1 MQKTFRKT
9 LSILLSLL
17 MMLSVLPLSAFAE
30 ELQEAAAQTEEAP
43 TDPVP
48 VEDAAQDPDAEPR
61 QGAMIAAEITVGNV
75 KSTYAVDE
83 TGKLVLVSE
92 ETIAKRG
99 LFKAPKTADSTWAA
113 FSDAALQAAAT
124 TMMGSNIGTTAIV
137 TDENG
142 HAEVIFGASGFG
154 AFNDADH
161 NLICDDCG
169 YCLNGCTD
177 GKVKLYTEDDIA
189 DKHPDAEGKYY
200 NSEGVWVGT
209 DAKGTYTYTQVDENG
224 NTIYEDDGVTP
235 KTVVIEYDY
244 IQYETYVDG
253 ADGTC
258 DVCGKA
264 ICKAADGTY
273 GHDFSNGLCDGCGA
287 CMGVHVDHKGK
298 TLDKPDGKCDTCGKE
313 PHTFVDENNDSKCDT
328 CGLDSTHTCADE
340 KGNTEEVGDG
350 KCDTCGYC
358 MEDCVDSKQADG
370 TDGADG
376 VCDVCG
382 NPCLD
387 SCAHVDRTGSSTC
400 KTCGSAPAACGH
412 LTLSALQQPATQLA
426 AIAAELIKRDN
437 DEANPKGYRDWLNN
451 TLKPYYTASE
461 DGNGTGLG
469 DEIAKRSE
477 MQTVRKT
484 DEAFAAFCNSVLATE
499 AADVTT
505 QSLVGTLRNTDSG
518 PVLNE
523 EGSLF
528 TQLQAQLEAY
538 EAAYDDTK
546 YAAAQAYFVSYADKD
561 TLAASCTQKLK
572 TLAGER
578 FDAALTALYGSNTP
592 QKISVTANNRN
603 EVKNK
608 LRALEAEEAL
618 LLKLYGTA
626 YTDQSYTDTANS
638 IWNNNAEPT
647 MDAQGRRCVGFA
659 MLANV
664 QFAINEL
671 KEAAFTNYEQITY
684 DTKTDADGKHYYAKR
699 DGRADDLLRDP
710 ANAADTFTVY
720 DETIRTVIAKI
731 DGYIASPEA
740 VALIAKLLPE
750 SFGIEVRDYNNDGKT
765 AMFDLLMSVLMQ
777 KLLSDDLINRIF
789 AMIYP
794 TVTGLS
800 QTVKD
805 LFNSDDVKK
814 LVQDMGG
821 GRYQIN
827 LLKVLF
833 KLFDAESSY
842 SDTLND
848 VLDAL
853 SIGGTFDFYLDGGKA
868 KKFKTLL
875 TDAGF
880 SFWPSQVAALL
891 EQADREKYSD
901 IIATLKNCPGD
912 LWRYA
917 GDSEGNLNFQWKMES
932 FDDFKQ
938 VLSVIFSSLAPMLE
952 MLFAGSLNQYKSLDL
967 SNATYISML
976 VSAILVQVPLSTDA
990 GIQLDFDAFH
1000 FYEDVVVPIFEA
1012 LGINDF
1018 VLSDGTEAPGYEF
1031 QTITFSS
1038 TNTVDN
1044 VRQVVDGIVDPLMVL
1059 VQQFVSHP
1067 IEKLLSVLPNLA
1079 LMLENSA
1086 LLELFDLDVVY
1097 DMYAKA
1103 DFHMTIGGFFDGLAD
1118 IIENQIMKHWYDWL
1132 NPIKYAQL
1140 LITTLAYAGLQTLLG
1155 AVMQIFSHI
1164 PLNVI
1169 ATFFSIDLSDTIS
1182 GMVGDMLVPTVRDL
1196 FQKLA
1201 AMLDGKIPDDSL
1213 FKDWPKNVE
1222 MDLKHIF
1229 GSMNLYD
1236 FVEAFFTSSAA
1247 KQALGFDLGK
1257 ISSVLKWF
1265 FDHLQDQNGNP
1276 LKYFNTDLINLE
1288 ELSAL
1293 GTLQKN
1299 SGSIREAK
1307 YKQHW
1312 NSLQNGEYYF
1322 VSADISD
1329 VFYHVLDLVT
1339 GVLKDKTTLETVLR
1353 LFDTDYNKL
1362 KTALASVAADGLET
1376 LDLGLTLSDILKDAT
1391 DANGKLDLDKIMA
1404 NLTTDNL
1411 LLVICEALNPT
1422 NDYDAGT
1429 LSYPE
1434 TPAATASEISAHDD
1448 TIPYLEYD
1456 NDWTQKMASFV
1467 VDDIDDFA
1475 DAVLQELPYDLNPDT
1490 PEIETI
1496 RAYAKPLLL
1505 KYLNEPAYIT
1515 LITELLSGV
1524 YTEDLALPA
1533 DLIKDAT
1540 GIDISV
1546 WKNDFAYLF
1555 DETASEPA
1563 QKVFPLLRGTR
1574 TGTDDSGK
1582 PLVNWTYDGE
1592 PVKTYSDIFA
1602 ALGYLLTPAQPLL
1615 DMVFSGKDFHVLPY
1629 DKDGAT
1635 QSVVTVKGHDGYNF
1649 AMLPLLEAMGIDK
1662 SKLLSSDEF
1671 QAKGTAQGLLYC
1683 VDQIVNRL
1691 FAIFDSDTMLAELF
1705 EMLAQLMFAVSD
1717 NGVGVLLKNLLHP
1730 LWVLLDTLR
1739 PIVNINLDTLLNTL
1753 ICRFTYK
1760 LGGYSSEA
1768 EMRRVME
1775 TRGAAFKLKTLN
1787 LESLLKLVSVIASVQ
1802 AGGNR
1807 YFLEL
1812 KEPYQ
1817 AAMQDLAYLRKSFSS
1832 KAYALDDSGNRS
1844 ARKAY
1849 RLNTEGK
1856 DALTCMLSMG
1866 LDILM
1871 YGNNADVLDA
1881 FIQLL
1886 LGQKGLAKTAIEL
1899 MKGLEAKY
1907 ATDFD
1912 WAYILGKD
1920 ATAEQKAALLAQIKN
1935 GEIAADDYRTAQAQ
1949 QDFNK
1954 YLKSYDLT
1962 DWDEETAVHLAERL
1976 DDMITNALN
1985 IDTGDGKLL
1994 ATVLLEKLGVNET
2007 NEHYTLGILAKMLAN
2022 GLLTDETID
2031 KLLGLLSD
2039 FLNGMENDAF
2049 TWIAEAINHASPE
2062 DAEKMIDQTRARVA
2076 QFKKAIEKL
2085 ASMVGIDLAAFNI
2098 DSSRTEY
2105 KSNKVVYYNAD
2116 GEPTGLERPLVKKD
2130 LANIEDVLFA
2140 LLKPVMPLLSFV
2152 LLGNNLSLFN
2162 ASGVTEARNRRDD
2175 QINVTGIESYRYV
2188 VLPLLE
2194 ALGVEGLKPAADYIS
2209 GRDYNIKGLMQDLL
2223 TSVFNGV
2230 RGLLNKDDGGK
2241 VLDGLL
2247 NLLPDLLYFINANAL
2262 GVSAQNLTAQ
2272 ITAVLDFYNNYAG
2285 KTGDDALTLP
2295 GLLKQFTGLDVDLT
2309 KIALTDLLSLVSVK
2323 DSDGN
2328 YQPLVLSNFAKR
2340 LLDNFT
2346 VGKIYYND
2354 NSACDFDTYRM
2365 TFRDSKDKA
2374 ATITILIS
2382 LVLDLLE
2389 DPANDGFW
2397 NTLVGKPVHQTLINI
2412 FNIDDFKFDYQDPS
2426 WLFTEYADTDHLVSA
2441 LTLSKLFSL
2450 DPYAGKKWTR
2460 EMAAELADNLEQ
2472 FVEDML
2478 YLLGL
2483 EINGIQIR
2491 NFRELMHALIGGTLF
2506 SNDMMNRLT
2515 ALLGKIKPLLDKY
2528 DPDGAIAGFIRKLTG
2543 IDLHAWDA
2551 YAKGG
2556 AYENGRD
2563 WGFST
2568 ESTEAA
2574 VDANGE
2580 IFEAALVELLQPV
2593 APAMAWMLADSDYT
2607 FFAEGDGLG
2616 KNAEPIQLKLPGA
2629 EGYKYAL
2636 VPLFEALNVDGSPKN
2651 LVQNL
2656 RDGNICDPAAYT
2668 AKVKQDTAFAVT
2680 GVVHP
2685 LVAMIQKLMDS
2696 TVTQLLELLP
2706 SIVYFINSNGID
2718 TVVKNL
2724 IHGIL
2729 VIGNAAEP
2737 MKEQISQLVYD
2748 EQGIDLYR
2756 TLNVENLVKENLYE
2770 LLGITE
2776 KDVAAIYAQCGGEFS
2791 SVDGLEDL
2799 DFRMLFSIGLA
2810 FLNGILAKNGIPFK
2824 FTSIA
2829 ALAVNELTHGYVRS
2843 FNSLTGKTAYTMV
2856 MDKTI
2861 DRYCFGDLISILMRI
2876 ILKFL
2881 SVDGN
2886 VDALV
2891 ALIKTKASIGGVGEA
2906 AVSAFLHLLAGYMGT
2921 LGGFEVAML
2930 SIYYTV
2936 YGASRASGS
2945 GVEAYDH
2952 VNDKLGQVV
2961 DHLKGLDND
2970 IARAILKA
2978 LIAEGDEQIGDIVG
2992 SKGVAGNGL
3001 IRFFKQIF
3009 DWLMKIINF
3018 FKNLFH

>member
-17 MMLSVLPLSAFAE
+17 MMLSVLPLSTFAE
-30 ELQEAAAQTEEAP
+30 ELHEAAAQTEEAP
-43 TDPVP
+43 TKAAPA
-48 VEDAAQDPDAEPR
+48 EDAAQDPDAEPR
-61 QGAMIAAEITVGNV
+61 QGAMLSAEITVGNV

-99 LFKAPKTADSTWAA
+99 LLKAPKKADSTWAA
-113 FSDAALQAAAT
+113 FSDAALQKAAN
-124 TMMGSNIGTTAIV
+124 TMMRSAIGTTAIV
-137 TDENG
+137 KDETG

-154 AFNDADH
+154 TFKDENHD
-161 NLICDDCG
+161 LICDDCG

-177 GKVKLYTEDDIA
+177 GKVKRYTEDDIA
-189 DKHPDAEGKYY
+189 GIEPDAEGKYY
-200 NSEGVWVGT
+200 RNRVLLAAN
-209 DAKGTYTYTQVDENG
+209 AKGTYTYTQVDENG

-273 GHDFSNGLCDGCGA
+273 GHDFSDGLCDGCGA

-358 MEDCVDSKQADG
+358 MEDCVDSKQSDG

-400 KTCGSAPAACGH
+400 KTCGSAPATCGH

-461 DGNGTGLG
+461 DGNGTGIG

-647 MDAQGRRCVGFA
+647 MDAQERRCVGFA

-750 SFGIEVRDYNNDGKT
+750 SFGIEVRDYDNDGKT

-868 KKFKTLL
+868 KKIKTLL

-1236 FVEAFFTSSAA
+1236 FIEAFFTSSAA

-1288 ELSAL
+1288 KLSAL

-1391 DANGKLDLDKIMA
+1391 DENGKLDLDKIMA

-1422 NDYDAGT
+1422 NDYDTGT

-1582 PLVNWTYDGE
+1582 PLVNWTYDGK
-1592 PVKTYSDIFA
+1592 PVETYSDIFA

-1615 DMVFSGKDFHVLPY
+1615 DMVFSGKDFRVLPY

-1691 FAIFDSDTMLAELF
+1691 FEIFDSDTMLAELF

-1739 PIVNINLDTLLNTL
+1739 PIVNVDLDTLLNTL

-1802 AGGNR
+1802 VDNNR

-1817 AAMQDLAYLRKSFSS
+1817 AAMQDLAYLRESFSS
-1832 KAYALDDSGNRS
+1832 KAYALDDSGNRI
-1844 ARKAY
+1844 AHKAY

-1866 LDILM
+1866 LDVLM

-1899 MKGLEAKY
+1899 MKGLPAEY

-1949 QDFNK
+1949 KDFEK

-1962 DWDEETAVHLAERL
+1962 DWDEATAVHLAERL

-2007 NEHYTLGILAKMLAN
+2007 SGHYTLGILAKMLAN

-2049 TWIAEAINHASPE
+2049 TRIAEAINHANPE
-2062 DAEKMIDQTRARVA
+2062 DAEKMIDQTRAKVA

-2116 GEPTGLERPLVKKD
+2116 GEPTGLKRPLVKKD

-2162 ASGVTEARNRRDD
+2162 ASGVTEARSRRDD

-2194 ALGVEGLKPAADYIS
+2194 ALGIEDLKPAANYID
-2209 GRDYNIKGLMQDLL
+2209 GKNYDIEGLMQDLL
-2223 TSVFNGV
+2223 KGVFNGV

-2285 KTGDDALTLP
+2285 KTGDEALTLP
-2295 GLLKQFTGLDVDLT
+2295 GLIKQFTGLDVDLT

-2323 DSDGN
+2323 DADGD
-2328 YQPLVLSNFAKR
+2328 YQPLTLSNFAKR

-2389 DPANDGFW
+2389 DPANDDFW

-2412 FNIDDFKFDYQDPS
+2412 FNIDEFKFDYQDPS

-2656 RDGNICDPAAYT
+2656 RDGDICDPAAYT

-2748 EQGIDLYR
+2748 EQGLDLYR
-2756 TLNVENLVKENLYE
+2756 TLDLEKIVKENLYE

-2978 LIAEGDEQIGDIVG
+2978 LIAEGDKQIGDIVG